1 MMLVLPNSTEPFAR
15 SEAGGKGYNLYV
27 MSSNGLPVP
36 RWAILGKRFFHAFL
50 VRHALEP
57 RLQEHLDAF
66 RAARCSA
73 EQAAAAIAVLFDNAP
88 LTPEIRTAVTQ
99 ACLALGNPAE
109 ISVRSSAADED
120 SAAHS
125 FAGQLSSFLYVR
137 TEEEAARRL
146 KQCWA
151 SAFSARAL
159 VYRRENGL
167 DFGKIAM
174 AVILQEMIDPDI
186 SGVLFTCDPVE
197 KTDARYLVSAVY
209 GVGEGLVS
217 GALDA
222 DAYWLDA
229 ETGALQRSDIVGK
242 TQALRRGADGACVI
256 EPVAPALH
264 EAPAL
269 DAAALGQ
276 LHALG
281 RELMAVYH
289 YPQDVE
295 WALRGGMLHL
305 LQTRPVTTLDITLR
319 GYPNLW
325 DNSNIVE
332 SYGGVTLPLSFT
344 FALNNYRQVYV
355 QFCEILGV
363 PHDVV
368 KDMDYYLRNMLGS
381 INGRVFYNLYN
392 WYKLVGVLP
401 GFKHNR
407 QFMETMMGVRE
418 GLSAEIEERIKP
430 HPSWDT
436 WRGKLRKLR
445 TGLTFL
451 YYHFTIQRI
460 VNRFLAD
467 FRLQYDVYR
476 RHDYRRL
483 PSDEIFRHYLAMD
496 RAMLS
501 RWKAP
506 IINDFL
512 AMVHFGLL
520 KQLTDRWLEHL
531 DANIQND
538 LLAGEGNLESAEPTC
553 VLIAL
558 AAEAHADPPLH
569 ALIMQTPP
577 EDAYEALN
585 QSPFRDYFAKV
596 NDYIERFGFRCM
608 SEMKLEEIDL
618 FTNPA
623 FLFICLRNYLRQ
635 GITDLA
641 AYDTHRRELRARAE
655 EAVRRGLPWLKRIV
669 YRWALKH
676 ARKSVKNR
684 ENTRFART
692 RAYGI
697 ARSMFQAMGENL
709 AARGVLAD
717 PRDIFYLELDE
728 VYGLHQGTLTVSN
741 LCEVAALRRREYA
754 AYADLEPKIRFL
766 TRGPVYWG
774 NAFLSEPEQPD
785 VAADAGYDL
794 RGLPCCPGVVE
805 GIVRVV
811 MSPDDDL
818 SLNGEILVSPRTDP
832 GWVPLYPS
840 CAGLLVERGSLLSHS
855 AIVAREMG
863 LPAIVGIKGLT
874 RALHTG
880 MRVRMDGKAGT
891 VTILTD
897 ERDDIITAV
906 VQPNL
911 THEPSSGNGA
921 SDGTDGTN
929 VMA

>member
-1 MMLVLPNSTEPFAR
+1 MLLVLPNSTEPFAR
-15 SEAGGKGYNLYV
+15 AEAGGKGYNLYV
-27 MSSNGLPVP
+27 MTRHGLPVP
-36 RWAILGKRFFHAFL
+36 RWAVLGKRFFRAFL
-50 VRHALEP
+50 AAHALEP
-57 RLQEHLDAF
+57 RLQEQVEAF
-66 RAARCSA
+66 LADRLGA
-73 EQAAAAIAVLFDNAP
+73 EQASAAITALIEDAP
-88 LTPEIRTAVTQ
+88 LPPEMRTAITR
-99 ACLALGNPAE
+99 AYAALGYPAE

-120 SAAHS
+120 SATHS

-137 TEEEAARRL
+137 SENEAARRL

-159 VYRRENGL
+159 AYRREQGL
-167 DFGKIAM
+167 DCGNIAV
-174 AVILQEMIDPDI
+174 AVILQEMIDSDV
-186 SGVLFTCDPVE
+186 SGVLFTCDPVA
-197 KTDARYLVSAVY
+197 KTDTRYLVSAVY
-209 GVGEGLVS
+209 GAGEGLVS

-229 ETGALQRSDIVGK
+229 ETGALERSEIVSK
-242 TQALRRGADGACVI
+242 AQAVRRGGDGTCLA
-256 EPVAPALH
+256 EPVAESLRA
-264 EAPAL
+264 APAL
-269 DAAALGQ
+269 GATALGQ
-276 LHALG
+276 LHALA
-281 RELMAVYH
+281 RALMAVYA

-295 WALRGGMLHL
+295 WARRGEMLYL
-305 LQTRPVTTLDITLR
+305 LQTRPVTTLDVNLR

-325 DNSNIVE
+325 DNANIVE

-363 PHDVV
+363 PHAVV
-368 KDMDYYLRNMLGS
+368 KDMDSYLRNMLGS
-381 INGRVFYNLYN
+381 INGRIYYNLYN

-401 GFKHNR
+401 GFRHNR

-445 TGLTFL
+445 TGLAFA
-451 YYHFTIQRI
+451 YYHIAIQGI

-467 FRLQYDVYR
+467 FRRQYAVFR
-476 RHDYRRL
+476 GHDYRRL
-483 PSDEIFRHYLAMD
+483 PGDEIFRHYLAMD

-520 KQLTDRWLEHL
+520 KRLTDRWLAHL
-531 DANIQND
+531 DTNIQND
-538 LLAGEGNLESAEPTC
+538 LLAGEGNLESAEPTR
-553 VLIAL
+553 VLITL
-558 AAEAHADPPLH
+558 AAEAHADPPLC
-569 ALIMQTPP
+569 ALIMETPP

-585 QSPFRDYFAKV
+585 QSPFRDFFAKV
-596 NDYIERFGFRCM
+596 NDYINRFGFRCM

-618 FTNPA
+618 FTDPA
-623 FLFICLRNYLRQ
+623 FLFTCLRNYLRQ
-635 GITDLA
+635 GITDLT
-641 AYDTHRRELRARAE
+641 AYDAHRGELRARAE
-655 EAVRRGLPWLKRIV
+655 TAVCHGLPWWRRLV
-669 YRWALKH
+669 YLWALKH

-697 ARSMFQAMGENL
+697 ARSMFQAMGEDL
-709 AARGVLAD
+709 AARGVLAE
-717 PRDIFYLELDE
+717 PRDIFYLEMHEL
-728 VYGLHQGTLTVSN
+728 YGIYQGTLTVSN
-741 LCEVAALRRREYA
+741 LRAVAALRRHEYA
-754 AYADLEPKIRFL
+754 AYAELEPNIRFL

-774 NAFLSEPEQPD
+774 NAFLAEPELPD
-785 VAADAGYDL
+785 VATDAGYHL
-794 RGLPCCPGVVE
+794 QGLPCCPGVVE
-805 GIVRVV
+805 GQVRVV
-811 MSPDDDL
+811 MRPDDDMN
-818 SLNGEILVSPRTDP
+818 LNGEILVTPRTDP

-874 RALHTG
+874 RTLRTG
-880 MRVRMDGKAGT
+880 MRVRLDGKAGT

-897 ERDDIITAV
+897 ESD
-906 VQPNL
+906 
-911 THEPSSGNGA
+911 SSPHPARNA
-921 SDGTDGTN
+921 RN
-929 VMA
+929 C